1 MYPDSHQVFSVGHGM
16 EKAPRIDPLYN
27 PNSSSLGLFSR
38 KKSVIE
44 AYKFQ
49 PRDPPIKQKKVSA
62 YAVRQSLTFFEG
74 WFSSGMVLTLKVFRL
89 RPASLDLF

>member
-1 MYPDSHQVFSVGHGM
+1 MYPDSHQVFSVGHGQ
-16 EKAPRIDPLYN
+16 
-27 PNSSSLGLFSR
+27 GLTRSTTLIHRHWGR

-44 AYKFQ
+44 AYQFQ
-49 PRDPPIKQKKVSA
+49 PREQPIKQKKVSA
-62 YAVRQSLTFFEG
+62 YAVRQSFTFFEG

>member
-1 MYPDSHQVFSVGHGM
+1 M

-27 PNSSSLGLFSR
+27 PNSSSLGR

-44 AYKFQ
+44 AYQFQ
-49 PRDPPIKQKKVSA
+49 PRDQPIKQTKVSA